1 MTSRAVL
8 SVFEDYQA
16 SRTKFVQTVA
26 ELALRPQNIESL
38 QNAGVMQLLRP
49 LLLDTVPS
57 IQQSAALALG
67 RLANYSEELA
77 ECVVSAEVLPQL
89 IYSLS
94 EQNRYYK
101 KAAAFVLRS
110 ISKHS
115 AELAQCVVD
124 AGALES
130 LVECLSEFEPSV
142 KEGAAWTLAYI
153 ARHNESLATSVV
165 DSKEAVQQLILC
177 LQEPELSLKRISASA
192 LSEMAKHNICL
203 AQNIVD
209 NGAVNYL
216 VPLIQHPDNKLV
228 RQCCSALAQI
238 AKHSVDLA
246 ENIVEAD
253 IFPKILNLLKK
264 DKDLIVKKN
273 AATLIREIAKHTP
286 ELARL
291 IVNCGGDSV
300 IIDYITETAGN
311 IRLPGIMALGY
322 IAAFSDTL
330 ALAIIVHQGILPLK
344 DSLINEQEDYI
355 RAAAAW
361 SLGQIGRHTPDH
373 AKALAQADIL
383 SKLID
388 VFQDSTSSQD
398 LKNKSQRALKAVLS
412 KCTHL
417 IALQPLLINYQS
429 NIGCKILKYIVQ
441 QFAKVLPN
449 DSHNRKAFVQSGAL
463 QKIQELNHL
472 YKQQDKD
479 GGGSGSG
486 TNADGNDNVDDD
498 GNQDDA
504 DNQENVNYQ
513 DMLQYI
519 ATINSCFPPEL
530 VQYYSPNYSQ
540 QLLSKLDDFDATS

>member
-8 SVFEDYQA
+8 QVFEDYQA

-26 ELALRPQNIESL
+26 ELAIRPQNIESL
-38 QNAGVMQLLRP
+38 QNAGVIQLLRP

-67 RLANYSEELA
+67 RLASYSEELA
-77 ECVVSAEVLPQL
+77 ECVVSSEVLPQL

-101 KAAAFVLRS
+101 KAASFVLRS

-142 KEGAAWTLAYI
+142 KEGAVWTLAYI
-153 ARHNESLATSVV
+153 SRHNETLAQSVV
-165 DSKEAVQQLILC
+165 DTNNSINQIILC

-192 LSEMAKHNICL
+192 LSEIAKHNISL

-209 NGAVNYL
+209 CGGINYL

-228 RQCCSALAQI
+228 RQVCSALAQI

-246 ENIVEAD
+246 ENIVECE
-253 IFPKILNLLKK
+253 IFPKILSLLKK

-273 AATLIREIAKHTP
+273 AATLIREIVKHTP

-291 IVNCGGDSV
+291 VVNCGGDSV
-300 IIDYITETAGN
+300 IIEYITETCGN
-311 IRLPGIMALGY
+311 IRLPGIMTLGY
-322 IAAFSDTL
+322 IGAFSDTL

-344 DSLINEQEDYI
+344 DSLINESEDYI
-355 RAAAAW
+355 RAASAW

-373 AKALAQADIL
+373 SKALAQADIF
-383 SKLID
+383 SKLINVYKD
-388 VFQDSTSSQD
+388 NKSSVD

-417 IALQPLLINYQS
+417 IALQPLLINFS
-429 NIGCKILKYIVQ
+429 NNDLNCKILKYIIQ

-449 DSHNRKAFVQSGAL
+449 DTTNKKSFVQSGAL
-463 QKIQELNHL
+463 QKIQELKYEYEQNNN
-472 YKQQDKD
+472 KSQDNNQEQD
-479 GGGSGSG
+479 E
-486 TNADGNDNVDDD
+486 NDN
-498 GNQDDA
+498 
-504 DNQENVNYQ
+504 NQENIDYS

-519 ATINSCFPPEL
+519 NTINSCFPPEL
-530 VQYYSPNYSQ
+530 VQYYSPNYSK
-540 QLLSKLDDFDATS
+540 QLLSKLDDFD